1 MKTIVLKHTN
11 TCPRNVKNNEIDKV
25 DGINALISGMQ
36 TKPQQLEIQIIY
48 YIHYGIRY
56 LKIY

>member
-25 DGINALISGMQ
+25 DGVNALISGMQ
-36 TKPQQLEIQIIY
+36 AKPFLTVNNS
-48 YIHYGIRY
+48 RY
-56 LKIY
+56 R